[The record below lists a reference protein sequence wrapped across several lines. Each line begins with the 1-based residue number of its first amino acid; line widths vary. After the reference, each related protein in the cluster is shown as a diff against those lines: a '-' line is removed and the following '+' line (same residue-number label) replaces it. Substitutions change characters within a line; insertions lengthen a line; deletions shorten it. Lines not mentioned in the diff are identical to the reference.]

1 METWQGERPRYS
13 LLFPTASRLI
23 PCGSQRTMNCAFR
36 TLNHKIRMQ
45 LDSTEQSKGNTV
57 KVGMPYTAIQSR
69 SIPHSLHLLF

>member
-1 METWQGERPRYS
+1 VETWQGERPRYS

-69 SIPHSLHLLF
+69 SMPHSLHLLF

>member
-69 SIPHSLHLLF
+69 SMPHSLHLLF